1 LAYEKIKMKSITIQ
15 QKKMKGIIILCFGS
29 IALMIYFFVFIS
41 EIISGLYGYN
51 IISETSKL
59 LFLILASLNT
69 LIVLD
74 IIKLDKS

>member
-1 LAYEKIKMKSITIQ
+1 
-15 QKKMKGIIILCFGS
+15 MKGIIILCFGS

>member
-1 LAYEKIKMKSITIQ
+1 MKKKSIKYL
-15 QKKMKGIIILCFGS
+15 KKMKGIIILCFGS

-74 IIKLDKS
+74 ILKLDKS